1 MSSIVATGS
10 TLSPKTRE
18 DLRFSVLLRS
28 SKKLGCVV
36 PLGEDGR
43 IGPPCMEGG
52 ESGGDSLIVLLQRRD
67 AGCCNFFR
75 ELLPQAGWGCGLTT
89 AIFGDTPFGSPGRGG
104 GGGRSDSS
112 GGGGKNSFSGG
123 GGDGKSAVDWRF

>member
-28 SKKLGCVV
+28 IKKFGCVV
-36 PLGEDGR
+36 PLGEEGG

-52 ESGGDSLIVLLQRRD
+52 ESGGGSLVLLQRID
-67 AGCCNFFR
+67 AGGCVFFR
-75 ELLPQAGWGCGLTT
+75 ELLPQAGWG
-89 AIFGDTPFGSPGRGG
+89 
-104 GGGRSDSS
+104 
-112 GGGGKNSFSGG
+112 
-123 GGDGKSAVDWRF
+123 